1 MTSGTTQE
9 RPPSKG
15 WAIVARKEF
24 ADHLLS
30 VRFIVLLVVLGLVA
44 AAAVYTTAD
53 AVREVAGDASQ
64 TPSLFLRLFTVN
76 IDPVPFSFF
85 LAVAFLAPLLG
96 IAFGFDAINGERSR
110 GTLPRLVSQPIY
122 RDDVINGKFAAGL
135 AVISVILFAVTA
147 VVAGIGIFRLGITPS
162 TEEVLRLLLW
172 LLVTIVYVGIWLA
185 FATFSSVA
193 LRRAATAALLAIA
206 VWLVLAP
213 VDDVIG
219 QTDAAGTG
227 LFWGFVTEVVS
238 DTLSPADDPSASL
251 DEIVANAELQQAV
264 DRLSPVRLYE
274 DATLA
279 LLNPEV
285 RAVGVVTLGQL
296 DRAVLSDL
304 SVLQSLLLVWSQ
316 IVGMVAATV
325 VIFAVSYVVFMRQ
338 EIRA

>member
-1 MTSGTTQE
+1 MTTTTLG

-30 VRFIVLLVVLGLVA
+30 VRFIVLLIVLGLVA
-44 AAAVYTTAD
+44 AAAVYTTANE
-53 AVREVAGDASQ
+53 VRNVAGDASE
-64 TPSLFLRLFTVN
+64 TPFLFLLLFTVN
-76 IDPVPFSFF
+76 IEPVPMSFF

-96 IAFGFDAINGERSR
+96 IAFGFDSINGERSR

-135 AVISVILFAVTA
+135 AIISVILFAVTA
-147 VVAGIGIFRLGITPS
+147 VVGGIGIFRLGITPS
-162 TEEVLRLLLW
+162 AEEVLRLLLW
-172 LLVTIVYVGIWLA
+172 LIVTMIYVGIWLA

-193 LRRAATAALLAIA
+193 LRRAATAALLTIA

-219 QTDAAGTG
+219 DPNAAGTG
-227 LFWGFVTEVVS
+227 LFWGFVTEVVA
-238 DTLSPADDPSASL
+238 DTLAPVDESSATLEEVVS
-251 DEIVANAELQQAV
+251 NAETQQAV

-274 DATLA
+274 DASLA

-285 RAVGVVTLGQL
+285 RSVGVVTITQL
-296 DRAVLSDL
+296 DRAVISELA
-304 SVLQSLLLVWSQ
+304 VVQSLLLVWSQ
-316 IVGMVAATV
+316 VVGMVAATV